1 MNPRQRDLFLWQWS
15 QRRRVGLRTVAWR
28 GVWIGAVGGLAF
40 ALLLGSCWGSSGG
53 ARDVA
58 SALEVGKQW
67 ARLLLISI
75 PSFAG
80 IGYAMTTRVYRAH
93 EFMFQRLLQSGAVVP
108 SAPPVLSWA
117 DRGPA
122 IAVAVA
128 ATLIAAL
135 VLAAVIFLG

>member
-28 GVWIGAVGGLAF
+28 GALLGAAGGLAF
-40 ALLLGSCWGSSGG
+40 ALLLGSDWGSSGG

-58 SALEVGKQW
+58 WALAAAKQW
-67 ARLLLISI
+67 VLLLLISI
-75 PSFAG
+75 PTFAG
-80 IGYAMTTRVYRAH
+80 IGYATTTRAYRAH

-108 SAPPVLSWA
+108 SAPPVLRWA

-128 ATLIAAL
+128 VSLIAGL